1 MSSKY
6 TYGLVCISE
15 KLKKQDKTLAFK
27 AMTRKSFLHWRE
39 KYTDGK
45 NNFSAET
52 LLEQRILHN
61 LKITSKILKHCAIND
76 IFHYRLS
83 SKLFPLITDTTLNLS
98 IENFNNFD
106 SIKAELKTIGEI
118 AKKHGIT
125 ISIHPD
131 QFNVLASKRSDVVQK
146 TIRELN
152 FHAKIMDMI
161 GLPKDYSA
169 PINIHPSVTIHKSTQ
184 EEKTDDEGLRE
195 IVDKFYEGFK
205 QCDEGVR
212 NRLVLENEDKGCWNC
227 GNLFMYFHNYSGTRY
242 DHFFPL
248 TYDNLHDYCNP
259 TIFQEE
265 KITQEQN
272 IQAFAGTWRKDIPV
286 FHYSWGREDK
296 FRSHA
301 DYAAENIPD
310 YNMEITWECELKQKD
325 YAIEQLQNWKEEV
338 KRENKVVP
346 KPKARIK
353 PSPKPKLRP
362 KKQESPEVLK
372 KLAATDNHD
381 DVFTSYNHVYGINM

>member
-1 MSSKY
+1 VATKY
-6 TYGLVCISE
+6 RYGLVCISE

-27 AMTRKSFLHWRE
+27 AMTRKSFLSWRE

-45 NNFSAET
+45 TNFSAEV

-118 AKKHGIT
+118 AKKDGIS

-152 FHAKIMDMI
+152 FHAKILDMI
-161 GLPKDYSA
+161 GLPQDYSA
-169 PINIHPSVTIHKSTQ
+169 PINIHPSVTIHKSKHPQ
-184 EEKTDDEGLRE
+184 ENNDEKNLRE
-195 IVDKFYEGFK
+195 VVDKFYEGFK
-205 QCDEGVR
+205 QCDEGVQK
-212 NRLVLENEDKGCWNC
+212 RLVVENEDKGCWNC
-227 GNLFMYFHNYSGTRY
+227 GNMFIYFYNYCGTRHG
-242 DHFFPL
+242 HFFPL
-248 TYDNLHDYCNP
+248 TYDNLHDHCNP

-265 KITQEQN
+265 KVTQEQN
-272 IQAFAGTWRKDIPV
+272 IQAFAGTWKDNVPV
-286 FHYSWGREDK
+286 FHYSWGREDNV
-296 FRSHA
+296 RSHA
-301 DYAAENIPD
+301 DYAAENIPVYD
-310 YNMEITWECELKQKD
+310 MEIIWECELKEKD
-325 YAIEQLQNWKEEV
+325 YAIEQLQNWTDEIHGK
-338 KRENKVVP
+338 KKIAPKAKVAP
-346 KPKARIK
+346 KPQ
-353 PSPKPKLRP
+353 PKPQP

-372 KLAATDNHD
+372 KLEPTDGHD
-381 DVFTSYNHVYGINM
+381 DVYSAYNHVYGINK

>member
-15 KLKKQDKTLAFK
+15 KLKKQDKTLAFR
-27 AMTRKSFLHWRE
+27 AMTRKSFLDWRK
-39 KYTDGK
+39 KYADGK
-45 NNFSAET
+45 CNFSAEY
-52 LLEQRILHN
+52 LLEERIIHN
-61 LKITSKILKHCAIND
+61 VRLTQQILKHCAIND

-98 IENFNNFD
+98 IENFSNFN
-106 SIKAELKTIGEI
+106 SIKTELKTIGQI
-118 AKKHGIT
+118 AKKHGISL
-125 ISIHPD
+125 SIHPD

-205 QCDEGVR
+205 QCNEGVR
-212 NRLVLENEDKGCWNC
+212 NRLVVENEDKGCWNC
-227 GNLFMYFHNYSGTRY
+227 GNLFMYFHNYAGTRH

-265 KITQEQN
+265 KVTQEQN
-272 IQAFAGTWRKDIPV
+272 IQAFAGTWKKDIPV

-301 DYAAENIPD
+301 DFAAENIPD
-310 YNMEITWECELKQKD
+310 HDMEITWECELKAKD
-325 YAIEQLQNWKEEV
+325 YAIEQLQNWKEQP
-338 KRENKVVP
+338 KKKKKVA
-346 KPKARIK
+346 PKAQIKADIK
-353 PSPKPKLRP
+353 PI
-362 KKQESPEVLK
+362 KQESPEVLK
-372 KLAATDNHD
+372 KLAATDKRD

>member
-1 MSSKY
+1 MSTFY

-39 KYTDGK
+39 KHSDGK

-98 IENFNNFD
+98 IEQFD
-106 SIKAELKTIGEI
+106 NYSQIKEELQQIGKI
-118 AKKHGIT
+118 AKEHGIT

-152 FHAKIMDMI
+152 FHAKIMDII
-161 GLPKDYSA
+161 GLPQSYAA
-169 PINIHPSVTIHKSTQ
+169 PINIHPSVTIHKSKET
-184 EEKTDDEGLRE
+184 EETDDEGLRE

-212 NRLVLENEDKGCWNC
+212 ERLVVENEDKGCWNC
-227 GNLFMYFHNYSGTRY
+227 ANLFMYFHNYCGTKHG
-242 DHFFPL
+242 HFFPL

-259 TIFQEE
+259 SSFQEE
-265 KITQEQN
+265 RVTQEQN
-272 IQAFAGTWRKDIPV
+272 VQAFAGTWKKDVPV
-286 FHYSWGREDK
+286 FHYSWGNDDSRT
-296 FRSHA
+296 HA
-301 DYAAENIPD
+301 DFAAENIPD
-310 YNMEITWECELKQKD
+310 YDMEITWECELKQKD
-325 YAIEQLQNWKEEV
+325 YAIEQLQNWKDKVGE
-338 KRENKVVP
+338 KIKVVP
-346 KPKARIK
+346 KPKLK
-353 PSPKPKLRP
+353 P

-372 KLAATDNHD
+372 KLQPIDKQDAVYTA
-381 DVFTSYNHVYGINM
+381 YNHVYGINM

>member
-1 MSSKY
+1 MSASY
-6 TYGLVCISE
+6 TYGLVCLSE
-15 KLKKQDKTLAFK
+15 KLKKQDKTLGFK
-27 AMTRKSFLHWRE
+27 AMTRKSFLHWRD
-39 KYTDGK
+39 KHLSGQ

-52 LLEQRILHN
+52 LLEGRILHN
-61 LKITSKILKHCAIND
+61 LRFVKQVLKHCAIND

-98 IENFNNFD
+98 IEHFDNFN
-106 SIKAELKTIGEI
+106 SIKDELQQIGET
-118 AKKHGIT
+118 AKEHGIT

-161 GLPKDYSA
+161 GLPQSYAA

-195 IVDKFYEGFK
+195 IVDRFYEGFK

-212 NRLVLENEDKGCWNC
+212 ERLVVENEDKGCWNC
-227 GNLFMYFHNYSGTRY
+227 ANLFMYFHNYCGTKHS
-242 DHFFPL
+242 HFFPL

-259 TIFQEE
+259 SSLQEE
-265 KITQEQN
+265 NVTQEQN
-272 IQAFAGTWRKDIPV
+272 VRAFAGTWKKDVPV

-301 DYAAENIPD
+301 DFAAENIPD
-310 YNMEITWECELKQKD
+310 YDMEITWECELKQKD
-325 YAIEQLQNWKEEV
+325 YAIEQLQNWKDEI
-338 KRENKVVP
+338 KIAPKP
-346 KPKARIK
+346 KPKAKIK
-353 PSPKPKLRP
+353 PKPQP

-372 KLAATDNHD
+372 KLQRSDKRD
-381 DVFTSYNHVYGINM
+381 DVYTAYNHVYGINM

>member
-1 MSSKY
+1 MSTSY

-15 KLKKQDKTLAFK
+15 KLKKQDKALAFK

-39 KYTDGK
+39 KHSDGK

-52 LLEQRILHN
+52 LLEGRILHN
-61 LKITSKILKHCAIND
+61 LRLTKQILKHCAIND

-98 IENFNNFD
+98 ISHFD
-106 SIKAELKTIGEI
+106 NYDEILDELQQIGEI
-118 AKKHGIT
+118 ATQNGIT

-152 FHAKIMDMI
+152 FHAAIMDMI
-161 GLPKDYSA
+161 GLPQSYAA
-169 PINIHPSVTIHKSTQ
+169 PINIHPSVTIYQSTQ
-184 EEKTDDEGLRE
+184 TKEATDENLRE

-212 NRLVLENEDKGCWNC
+212 ERLVVENEDKGCWNC
-227 GNLFMYFHNYSGTRY
+227 ANLFMYFHNYCGTKHG
-242 DHFFPL
+242 HFFPL

-259 TIFQEE
+259 SSFQEE
-265 KITQEQN
+265 RVTQEQN
-272 IQAFAGTWRKDIPV
+272 IQAFAGTWKKDVPV

-301 DYAAENIPD
+301 DFAAENIRD
-310 YNMEITWECELKQKD
+310 YDMEITWECELKQKD
-325 YAIEQLQNWKEEV
+325 YAIEQLQNWKDEI
-338 KRENKVVP
+338 KIASKP
-346 KPKARIK
+346 KPVV
-353 PSPKPKLRP
+353 KPKLQP
-362 KKQESPEVLK
+362 KKQESVEVLK
-372 KLAATDNHD
+372 KLQPIDKRD
-381 DVFTSYNHVYGINM
+381 DVFTAYNHVYGINM

>member
-15 KLKKQDKTLAFK
+15 KLKKQDKTLAFR
-27 AMTRKSFLHWRE
+27 AMTRKSFLDWRK
-39 KYTDGK
+39 KYADGK
-45 NNFSAET
+45 CNFSAEY
-52 LLEQRILHN
+52 LLEERIIHN
-61 LKITSKILKHCAIND
+61 VRLTQQILKHCAIND

-98 IENFNNFD
+98 IENFSNFN

-118 AKKHGIT
+118 AKKHGIS

-152 FHAKIMDMI
+152 FHAKILDMI
-161 GLPKDYSA
+161 GLPQDYSA
-169 PINIHPSVTIHKSTQ
+169 PINIHPSVSIHPSTKTKDDT
-184 EEKTDDEGLRE
+184 EENLRE
-195 IVDKFYEGFK
+195 IVDRFYEGFK
-205 QCDEGVR
+205 QCDKGVQK
-212 NRLVLENEDKGCWNC
+212 RLVVENEDKGCWNC
-227 GNLFMYFHNYSGTRY
+227 GNMFIYFYNYCGTKHG
-242 DHFFPL
+242 HFFPL
-248 TYDNLHDYCNP
+248 TYDNLHDHCNP

-265 KITQEQN
+265 KVTQEQN
-272 IQAFAGTWRKDIPV
+272 VQAFAGTWKDNVPV
-286 FHYSWGREDK
+286 FHYSWGRDDK

-301 DYAAENIPD
+301 DYAAENIPVYD
-310 YNMEITWECELKQKD
+310 MEIAWEIELKAKD

-338 KRENKVVP
+338 NGKKEIAPKAKTKPKVKP
-346 KPKARIK
+346 KPQ
-353 PSPKPKLRP
+353 P

-372 KLAATDNHD
+372 KLEPADKRD
-381 DVFTSYNHVYGINM
+381 DVYTAYNHVYGINM

>member
-15 KLKKQDKTLAFK
+15 KLKKQDKTLAFR
-27 AMTRKSFLHWRE
+27 AMTRKSFLDWRK
-39 KYTDGK
+39 KYADGK
-45 NNFSAET
+45 CNFSAEY
-52 LLEQRILHN
+52 LLEERIIHN
-61 LKITSKILKHCAIND
+61 VRLTQQILKHCAIND

-98 IENFNNFD
+98 IENFSNFN

-118 AKKHGIT
+118 AKKHGIA

-152 FHAKIMDMI
+152 FHAKILDMI
-161 GLPKDYSA
+161 GLPQDYSA
-169 PINIHPSVTIHKSTQ
+169 PINIHPSVSIHPSTKTKDDT
-184 EEKTDDEGLRE
+184 EENLRE
-195 IVDKFYEGFK
+195 IVDRFYEGFK
-205 QCDEGVR
+205 QCDKGVQK
-212 NRLVLENEDKGCWNC
+212 RLVVENEDKGCWNC
-227 GNLFMYFHNYSGTRY
+227 GNMFIYFYNYCGTKHG
-242 DHFFPL
+242 HFFPL
-248 TYDNLHDYCNP
+248 TYDNLHDHCNP

-265 KITQEQN
+265 KVTQEQN
-272 IQAFAGTWRKDIPV
+272 VQAFAGTWKDNVPV
-286 FHYSWGREDK
+286 FHYSWGRDDK

-301 DYAAENIPD
+301 DYAAENIPVYD
-310 YNMEITWECELKQKD
+310 MEIIWECELKAKD

-338 KRENKVVP
+338 NGKKEIAPKAKTKPKVKP
-346 KPKARIK
+346 KPQ
-353 PSPKPKLRP
+353 P

-372 KLAATDNHD
+372 KLEPADKRD
-381 DVFTSYNHVYGINM
+381 DVYTAYNHVYGINM

>member
-1 MSSKY
+1 MSASY
-6 TYGLVCISE
+6 TYGLVCLSE
-15 KLKKQDKTLAFK
+15 KLKKQDKTLGFK
-27 AMTRKSFLHWRE
+27 VMTRKSFLHW
-39 KYTDGK
+39 KDKHLSGQ

-52 LLEQRILHN
+52 LLEGRILHN
-61 LKITSKILKHCAIND
+61 LQFVKQTLKHCAIND

-98 IENFNNFD
+98 IEHFDNFN
-106 SIKAELKTIGEI
+106 SIKDELQQIGEI
-118 AKKHGIT
+118 AKEHGIT

-161 GLPKDYSA
+161 GLPQSYAS

-184 EEKTDDEGLRE
+184 TPETNDESLRE

-205 QCDEGVR
+205 QCDKGVR
-212 NRLVLENEDKGCWNC
+212 ERLVVENEDKGCWNC
-227 GNLFMYFHNYSGTRY
+227 ANLFMYFHNYCGTKY
-242 DHFFPL
+242 GHFFPL

-259 TIFQEE
+259 SLLQEE
-265 KITQEQN
+265 KVTQEQN
-272 IQAFAGTWRKDIPV
+272 VQAFSGTWKKDVPV

-301 DYAAENIPD
+301 DFAAENIPD
-310 YNMEITWECELKQKD
+310 YDMEITWECELKQKD
-325 YAIEQLQNWKEEV
+325 YAIEQLQNWKDEI
-338 KRENKVVP
+338 KTVP
-346 KPKARIK
+346 KPKLK
-353 PSPKPKLRP
+353 P

-372 KLAATDNHD
+372 NLQPIDKQDAVYTA
-381 DVFTSYNHVYGINM
+381 YNHVYGINM